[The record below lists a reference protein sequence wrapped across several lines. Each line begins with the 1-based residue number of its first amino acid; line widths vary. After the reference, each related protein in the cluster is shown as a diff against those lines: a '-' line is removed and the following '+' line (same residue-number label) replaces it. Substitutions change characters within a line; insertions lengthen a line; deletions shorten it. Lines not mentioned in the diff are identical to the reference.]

1 MYPNAPLLGYRGG
14 MPTPETKS
22 TRRREAT
29 RERLLDAARDVLAS
43 SGIQGATVEE
53 ICDRAGFT
61 RGAFYSNFET
71 KDDLVL
77 DLFRREKDL
86 MLGRVQAALDIE
98 LRSRAETDAETIL
111 RVLDQFLGS
120 QPTDRTWFLVHQ
132 EFVIHGVR
140 QREIAAVYQELW
152 TQTQAEFATIITGAV
167 EALQR
172 KLALPVEQMTLIL
185 MGVFDEA
192 MRNAFLSNSADD
204 FDATV
209 LREMLPALLM
219 AVSEPL

>member
-1 MYPNAPLLGYRGG
+1 
-14 MPTPETKS
+14 MPTTEMKS

-29 RERLLDAARDVLAS
+29 RERLLDAARDVMAD

-53 ICDRAGFT
+53 ICERAGFT

-86 MLGRVQAALDIE
+86 MLGRVQAALDTE
-98 LRSRAETDAETIL
+98 LQSPAETDAETIL
-111 RVLDQFLGS
+111 RVLDQFLMS

-140 QREIAAVYQELW
+140 QREIADVYQELW
-152 TQTQAEFATIITGAV
+152 TQSQDEFTAIVTWAV
-167 EALQR
+167 EALGR
-172 KLALPVEQMTLIL
+172 RLSLPVEQVTLIL

-192 MRNAFLSNSADD
+192 MRNAFLSSGADD

>member
-1 MYPNAPLLGYRGG
+1 
-14 MPTPETKS
+14 MPTTEMKS

-53 ICDRAGFT
+53 ICERAGFT
-61 RGAFYSNFET
+61 RGAFYSNFES

-98 LRSRAETDAETIL
+98 LRSPAETDAETIL

-152 TQTQAEFATIITGAV
+152 TQTRAEFATIITGAV
-167 EALQR
+167 EMLQR

-192 MRNAFLSNSADD
+192 MRNAFLSTSVDD
-204 FDATV
+204 FDATE

>member
-1 MYPNAPLLGYRGG
+1 
-14 MPTPETKS
+14 MPTEMKS

-29 RERLLDAARDVLAS
+29 RGRLLDAARHVLAE

-53 ICDRAGFT
+53 ICERAGFT
-61 RGAFYSNFET
+61 RGAFYSNYES
-71 KDDLVL
+71 KDALVL
-77 DLFRREKDL
+77 DLFQREKDL
-86 MLGRVQAALDIE
+86 MLGRVQAALDTE
-98 LRSRAETDAETIL
+98 LQSPAATDEETLL
-111 RVLDQFLGS
+111 RVLDQFLTS

-140 QREIAAVYQELW
+140 EREIAVVYQELW
-152 TQTQAEFATIITGAV
+152 SQTRAEFAAIVTGAV
-167 EALQR
+167 EMLQR
-172 KLALPVEQMTLIL
+172 RLSLPVEQVTLIL

-192 MRNAFLSNSADD
+192 MRNAFLSSGADD

>member
-1 MYPNAPLLGYRGG
+1 
-14 MPTPETKS
+14 MPTTELKS

-29 RERLLDAARDVLAS
+29 RGRLLDAARDVLAS

-53 ICDRAGFT
+53 ICERAGFT
-61 RGAFYSNFET
+61 RGAFYSNYES

-98 LRSRAETDAETIL
+98 LHSPAETDAETIL

-152 TQTQAEFATIITGAV
+152 TQTRAEFAMIITGAV
-167 EALQR
+167 EVLQR

-192 MRNAFLSNSADD
+192 MRNAFLSTSADA
-204 FDATV
+204 FDATE